1 MVLWFGRKRGE
12 RHISREENRV
22 LVHYV
27 VEVGRYH
34 NLFYFL
40 IKYFTRN
47 MSELCFIISSLD
59 IKEIQTYSKG
69 EAGITMNKEYVQ
81 QRNVASPL
89 R

>member
-1 MVLWFGRKRGE
+1 MTK
-12 RHISREENRV
+12 
-22 LVHYV
+22 V

-47 MSELCFIISSLD
+47 MSELCFIISFVD
-59 IKEIQTYSKG
+59 IEEIQMSSKG
-69 EAGITMNKEYVQ
+69 EAGLTMNKGYVQ
-81 QRNVASPL
+81 QRNVAFHV